1 MLQLLHCRSPGL
13 ALLGFCSEL
22 QCEGEARSCHCFLI
36 CVCACMELS
45 SNPLLFFFS
54 LSFYFLAFAFP
65 SPFCSPISPTE
76 LAALLS
82 LPNHTDSTGWD
93 FRVVFSAQNGEV
105 GRRRDA

>member
-1 MLQLLHCRSPGL
+1 M
-13 ALLGFCSEL
+13 
-22 QCEGEARSCHCFLI
+22 
-36 CVCACMELS
+36 
-45 SNPLLFFFS
+45 PLLSNLRVCVHGAEQQSPPFFFFS

>member
-45 SNPLLFFFS
+45 SNPLLFFFQPFLLFFS
-54 LSFYFLAFAFP
+54 LCFSL
-65 SPFCSPISPTE
+65 PF
-76 LAALLS
+76 LLS
-82 LPNHTDSTGWD
+82 Y
-93 FRVVFSAQNGEV
+93 FSH
-105 GRRRDA
+105 